1 MAHNLNIK
9 PNGQAAF
16 VSKQELPWHKLGT
29 IVDTMNSKEAM
40 ELGGLD
46 FEVEKRPL
54 YVNGTAMTFDE
65 AKQYSRVQRKIVRDV
80 ETQQLKS
87 EYSRLIKFQDKF
99 SIVRTDNSYP
109 LGIVGSKY
117 TPVQNIEAF
126 NFFDDIA
133 KDGIAEYETAGAL
146 GNGEVVFITA
156 KVTNSM
162 TIHNDQIDKYLLIS
176 LSHDGSSAITV
187 AYTPIRVVCNNTL
200 TIALKNNAS
209 KVSIRHTASA
219 HAKLDAAKATL
230 GLISYGDSTHMEYFN
245 RLLDINISE
254 GEVIELFANAYKLD
268 TNNLSTKGKNILETN
283 LDYYYNGLGQ
293 KEFVGTGWG
302 AFNAVTG
309 YLQNV
314 KTYTN
319 DDTKYKAILQSN
331 QQLIRDN
338 VTKALLPSW

>member
-9 PNGQAAF
+9 PNGKAAF
-16 VSKQELPWHKLGT
+16 VSKQELPWHNLGT

-54 YVNGTAMTFDE
+54 YVPGNPITFEE
-65 AKQYSRVQRKIVRDV
+65 AKQNARIQRRIVSKNDIL
-80 ETQQLKS
+80 TS
-87 EYSRLIKFQDKF
+87 EYSKLIKFKDKF
-99 SIVRTDNSYP
+99 SIVRTDNSQP

-133 KDGIAEYETAGAL
+133 QDGIAEYETAGAL
-146 GNGEVVFITA
+146 GNGEIVFVTA
-156 KVTNSM
+156 KVTESM
-162 TIHNDQIDKYLLIS
+162 TIHKDQIDKYLLIS

-200 TIALKNNAS
+200 TIAIKNAKN
-209 KVSIRHTASA
+209 KVQIRHTSSA
-219 HAKLDAAKATL
+219 HDRLDAAKATL
-230 GLISYGDSTHMEYFN
+230 GLINYGDNTHNDYFN
-245 RLLDINISE
+245 RLLDVNVTE
-254 GEVIELFANAYKLD
+254 EQVIDIFIDAYKID
-268 TNNLSTKGKNILETN
+268 TNNLSTKGKNILESN

-293 KEFVGTGWG
+293 SEFVGTGWG

-309 YLQNV
+309 YLQNI

-319 DDTKYKAILQSN
+319 ADTKYKAVLMSN
-331 QQLIRDN
+331 QQSIRDT
-338 VTKALLPSW
+338 VVDQLLLL

>member
-1 MAHNLNIK
+1 MAHNLNIR

-16 VSKQELPWHKLGT
+16 VSKKELPWHNLGT
-29 IVDTMNSKEAM
+29 IVDTMSSKEAM
-40 ELGGLD
+40 KLGGLN

-54 YVNGTAMTFDE
+54 YVNGSAMEFEE
-65 AKQYSRVQRKIVRDV
+65 AKQYARIQRKFTRV
-80 ETQQLKS
+80 EGEIKP
-87 EYSRLIKFQDKF
+87 EYSRLIKFKDKF
-99 SIVRTDNSYP
+99 SVVRKDNDYP

-133 KDGIAEYETAGAL
+133 QDGIAEYETAGAL

-156 KVTNSM
+156 KVTESM
-162 TIHNDQIDKYLLIS
+162 TIHTDQIDKYLLIS

-200 TIALKNNAS
+200 TIALKSSRN
-209 KVSIRHTASA
+209 KVQIRHTSSA
-219 HAKLDAAKATL
+219 HDRLHAAKATL
-230 GLISYGDSTHMEYFN
+230 GLISYGDSSHTDYFN
-245 RLLDINISE
+245 RLLDIHVTEDN
-254 GEVIELFANAYKLD
+254 VIDLFANAYKLD
-268 TNNLSTKGKNILETN
+268 TNSLSTKGRNILEAN

-293 KEFVGTGWG
+293 KEYVGTGWG

-309 YLQNV
+309 YLQNI

-319 DDTKYKAILQSN
+319 DDIKYKAILTSN
-331 QQLIRDN
+331 QQIIRDQ
-338 VTKALLPSW
+338 VTSELLAL

>member
-9 PNGQAAF
+9 PNGQASF
-16 VSKQELPWHKLGT
+16 VSKKELPWHKLGT

-54 YVNGTAMTFDE
+54 YVNGSAMTFEE
-65 AKQYSRVQRKIVRDV
+65 AKQHSRVQRKITRIDGNL
-80 ETQQLKS
+80 TG
-87 EYSRLIKFQDKF
+87 EYNRLIKFKDKF
-99 SIVRTDNSYP
+99 SIVRKDNDYP
-109 LGIVGSKY
+109 LGIVGNKY

-133 KDGIAEYETAGAL
+133 EDGIAEYETAGAL

-162 TIHNDQIDKYLLIS
+162 SIHNDQIDKYLLIS

-200 TIALKNNAS
+200 TIALRNNAS

-230 GLISYGDSTHMEYFN
+230 GLISYGDSTHMEFFN
-245 RLLDINISE
+245 RLLDVNISE
-254 GEVIELFANAYKLD
+254 GEVIDLFANAYKLD
-268 TNNLSTKGKNILETN
+268 TENLSTKGKNILETN

-293 KEFVGTGWG
+293 KEFVDTGWG

-309 YLQNV
+309 YLQNI

-338 VTKALLPSW
+338 VIKDLLPSW